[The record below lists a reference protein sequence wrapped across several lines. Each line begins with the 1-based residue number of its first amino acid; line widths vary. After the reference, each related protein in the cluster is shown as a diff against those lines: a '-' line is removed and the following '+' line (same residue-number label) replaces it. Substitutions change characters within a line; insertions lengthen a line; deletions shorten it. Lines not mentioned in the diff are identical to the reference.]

1 MGKIATTGDSFK
13 GGRATWTVEKV
24 KGRRIE
30 WVKLAADV
38 PWPDETLIMAGLKKP
53 AHSDRNGA
61 EPQAAEG

>member
-1 MGKIATTGDSFK
+1 
-13 GGRATWTVEKV
+13 
-24 KGRRIE
+24 
-30 WVKLAADV
+30 V